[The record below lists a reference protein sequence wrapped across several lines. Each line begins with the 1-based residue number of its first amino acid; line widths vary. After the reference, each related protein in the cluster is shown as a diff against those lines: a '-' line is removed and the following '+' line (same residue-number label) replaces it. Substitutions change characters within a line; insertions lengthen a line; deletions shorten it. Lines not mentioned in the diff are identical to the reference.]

1 MTGDA
6 ALRRPELAGLELA
19 DPAAR
24 WQALGFTVG
33 EDGRFTVGGVV
44 MEVGRGGRG
53 ITGWA
58 IRGLS
63 GDGAIDGLATEGV
76 ELAAPGDGGAPHP
89 NGVLAVDH
97 VVVVTPAFDRLSA
110 VLDARGLTLR
120 RVRQAGERRQGFRRL
135 GPTIME
141 IVEAP
146 EADAT
151 AFWGLTFT
159 VADLGALAARLGPLL
174 GEARDAV
181 QPGRRIATVRREAG
195 LSTAVAF
202 MDLE

>member
-1 MTGDA
+1 VTDG
-6 ALRRPELAGLELA
+6 RPELVGLALA
-19 DPAAR
+19 DPVAR
-24 WQALGFTVG
+24 WRDLGFAVG
-33 EDGRFTVGGVV
+33 EDRRFTVGGVV
-44 MEVGRGGRG
+44 LEAGGGGRG
-53 ITGWA
+53 ITGWT
-58 IRGLS
+58 IRGLR
-63 GDGAIDGLATEGV
+63 GEGAIDGLATTVSTAER
-76 ELAAPGDGGAPHP
+76 EPSDPQHP
-89 NGVLAVDH
+89 NGAVAVDH

-135 GPTIME
+135 GMTIME

-146 EADAT
+146 EADAP

-195 LSTAVAF
+195 LTTAVAF
-202 MDLE
+202 MDPG